1 MSDSSFFA
9 KYTQAKTSGGG
20 GGVNTNLY
28 NIDGSLTSTS
38 RTLTLTGTS
47 NLIFSLNT
55 TSSFRIS
62 DTFSSDIRFLYES
75 SKGLTVSDADSQ
87 TNDASSVLTAT
98 STTKGFLPPRLTTTQ
113 RNAINT
119 GDFTEG
125 LSVYNTTDKKFQFYN
140 GTSWIDA
147 GGGTS
152 DNIYNTSGTI
162 ASTSRTVTLTGTSA
176 ISFILSS
183 TSIYKILD
191 SSSNGR
197 FFFKPSEGLTLSD
210 AGNVESNDASSV
222 LTATSTTKGFLP
234 PRLTTTQR
242 DEINGGVIS
251 EGLIVYNTTLNL
263 LQFFDSSNWINANAT
278 ATYSG
283 WFLTGNSGTSTNIPQ
298 TTVVSILGT
307 SEQITTVSNNSTITL
322 SLANTGVTANS
333 YTNADIT
340 VDATGRITSA
350 SNGSSPPTTLY
361 SGNGTIASASRTVTL
376 TGTSAISFIL
386 SSTSSYK
393 ILDSSS
399 NGRFFFKPSEGLTL
413 SDAGNVESNDASS
426 VLTATS
432 TTKGFLPPRMTTTQR
447 NEINGGDFTEG
458 LSVYNSSDK
467 KFQFYN
473 GTSWIDA
480 SSLGTVTSIGT
491 TSPITGGTITDTG
504 TIGITQATTMTN
516 GFLSSTDWNTFNN
529 KASYSGWLLTGDSGT
544 STNIPQTTVV
554 SILGTS
560 AQITTVSSNS
570 TITLSLANTGVT
582 ANSYTNANI
591 TVDAKGRIT
600 SASNGTA
607 GTITSIGTSSPI
619 TGGTIT
625 GTGTIGITQATT
637 SANGYLTS
645 TDWNTFNNKTSNVGT
660 VTSIGTT
667 SPITGGTITGTGNI
681 GITQATTSAN
691 GYLTST
697 DWNTFNNKTSNVGT
711 VTSIATTNGIT
722 GGTITTT
729 GTIQV
734 DSTVVRTTGNQTIN
748 ALNILNGT
756 GGNVGIGTTSPSKKL
771 EVIGDVMIRNPSA
784 TLLIDD
790 VDEET
795 QAPKIE
801 LYQGGTLSSKIQVI
815 KDAHLDFS
823 TNDGSNNILSR
834 LFING
839 TDGQFRYDSYISS
852 ATSTTV
858 SAINVNQN
866 FQASLDTLATL
877 TVDPNGNVVRGSQE
891 ATWKF
896 TLAQLNAL
904 SNTRVTLLT
913 APGTG
918 KAIVIEESNWF
929 MVSNPESTTG
939 SFGSNLVCE
948 ITGINNFAVATQM
961 VTARMEEIS
970 VPAFG
975 GLGIYSRD
983 VPELNRVYRFNEA
996 MTIRAP
1002 NGINKFPARCTSI
1015 SLKVKYRLFNKDSF

>member
-1 MSDSSFFA
+1 
-9 KYTQAKTSGGG
+9 
-20 GGVNTNLY
+20 
-28 NIDGSLTSTS
+28 
-38 RTLTLTGTS
+38 
-47 NLIFSLNT
+47 
-55 TSSFRIS
+55 
-62 DTFSSDIRFLYES
+62 
-75 SKGLTVSDADSQ
+75 
-87 TNDASSVLTAT
+87 
-98 STTKGFLPPRLTTTQ
+98 
-113 RNAINT
+113 
-119 GDFTEG
+119 
-125 LSVYNTTDKKFQFYN
+125 
-140 GTSWIDA
+140 
-147 GGGTS
+147 
-152 DNIYNTSGTI
+152 
-162 ASTSRTVTLTGTSA
+162 
-176 ISFILSS
+176 
-183 TSIYKILD
+183 
-191 SSSNGR
+191 
-197 FFFKPSEGLTLSD
+197 
-210 AGNVESNDASSV
+210 
-222 LTATSTTKGFLP
+222 
-234 PRLTTTQR
+234 
-242 DEINGGVIS
+242 
-251 EGLIVYNTTLNL
+251 
-263 LQFFDSSNWINANAT
+263 
-278 ATYSG
+278 
-283 WFLTGNSGTSTNIPQ
+283 
-298 TTVVSILGT
+298 
-307 SEQITTVSNNSTITL
+307 
-322 SLANTGVTANS
+322 
-333 YTNADIT
+333 
-340 VDATGRITSA
+340 
-350 SNGSSPPTTLY
+350 
-361 SGNGTIASASRTVTL
+361 
-376 TGTSAISFIL
+376 
-386 SSTSSYK
+386 
-393 ILDSSS
+393 
-399 NGRFFFKPSEGLTL
+399 
-413 SDAGNVESNDASS
+413 
-426 VLTATS
+426 
-432 TTKGFLPPRMTTTQR
+432 MTTTQR

-504 TIGITQATTMTN
+504 TIGITQATTSAN
-516 GFLSSTDWNTFNN
+516 GFLSSTDWNTFNNKASYSGWLLTGDTGTSTNIPQTTVVSILGTSEQITTLSSNSTITLSLANTGVTANSYTNANITVDAKGRITSASSGATSPTTLYSGNGTIASASRTVTLTGTSAISFILSSTSSFKILDSSSPASNGRFFFKPSEGLTVADTGNVTSNDASAVLTATSTTKGFLPPRMTTTQRNEINGGDFTTGLVVYNTSQNDLEVYNGSTWNSLAGQYSGWKIQGSQGTLTNVTQAQTVSILGTTNQITTVSSGLDVTLSLIDSGVSANSYTNANVTVDAKGRITSASNGTAGTITSIGTTSPITGGTITGTGTIGITQATTSANGYLSSTDWNTFNN

-570 TITLSLANTGVT
+570 TITLSLANSGVT

-645 TDWNTFNNKTSNVGT
+645 TDWNTFNNKTSNAG
-660 VTSIGTT
+660 SI
-667 SPITGGTITGTGNI
+667 
-681 GITQATTSAN
+681 
-691 GYLTST
+691 
-697 DWNTFNNKTSNVGT
+697 
-711 VTSIATTNGIT
+711 TSIATTNGIT

-756 GGNVGIGTTSPSKKL
+756 GGNVGIGTTSPATLLHVSGGDIRIDDTERLEFGSGGVRINNDAAGRMYNNAPLGYYWETTGGYRMVILTGGNVGIGTTSPSKKL
-771 EVIGDVMIRNPSA
+771 EVTGDVLIRNASA

-790 VDEET
+790 VDEDA

-801 LYQGGTLSSKIQVI
+801 LYQAGSLSSQIQVI

-823 TNDGSNNILSR
+823 TNDGSGSLLSR

-839 TDGQFRYDSYISS
+839 TNGQFRYDSYISS

-858 SAINVNQN
+858 SAIDVNQN

-983 VPELNRVYRFNEA
+983 VPELNRVYRFNQP

-1015 SLKVKYRLFNKDSF
+1015 SLKVKYRLFNATTF